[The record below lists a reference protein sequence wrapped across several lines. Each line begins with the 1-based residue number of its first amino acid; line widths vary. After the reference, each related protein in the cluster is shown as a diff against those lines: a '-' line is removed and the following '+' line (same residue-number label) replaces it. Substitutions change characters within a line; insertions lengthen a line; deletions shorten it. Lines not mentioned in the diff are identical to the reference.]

1 VLSGMRASPELRWF
15 LILAL
20 PLTLGLKLVV
30 RPDLNVASDTDVQR
44 KVAEFLRRQH
54 FIVALSD
61 RAGEGQYML
70 RASAG
75 PCRILIAKSDP
86 IAWDSAA
93 LRSKATGGDRVF
105 VVFRGR
111 TYEDQPTWLTVPYF
125 VWSRLKRELGMR
137 AEAAPLL
144 SVIATDGCGA
154 ERLPW
159 SELS

>member
-1 VLSGMRASPELRWF
+1 VRGVNCSTALKWF

-30 RPDLNVASDTDVQR
+30 RPDRSVASETDVQR
-44 KVAEFLRRQH
+44 KVAEFFRRQR
-54 FIVALSD
+54 FTVAVSD
-61 RAGEGQYML
+61 RTGEGQYML

-75 PCRILIAKSDP
+75 PCRILVTKSDP
-86 IAWDSAA
+86 MAWDSAA
-93 LRSKATGGDRVF
+93 IRRNATDGDRVF

-125 VWSRLKRELGMR
+125 LWSRLERELGMR
-137 AEAAPLL
+137 AQAAPLL
-144 SVIATDGCGA
+144 SVIATAGCGA

-159 SELS
+159 GELS

>member
-1 VLSGMRASPELRWF
+1 MNCSRALKWF

-20 PLTLGLKLVV
+20 PLTLGLKLVL
-30 RPDLNVASDTDVQR
+30 RPDLSVASETDVQQ
-44 KVAEFLRRQH
+44 KVAEFFRRQH
-54 FIVALSD
+54 FAVALAD
-61 RAGEGQYML
+61 RTAEGQYML

-75 PCRILIAKSDP
+75 PCRILVARSDP
-86 IAWDSAA
+86 MAWDSAA
-93 LRSKATGGDRVF
+93 IRQNATDGDRVF
-105 VVFRGR
+105 VVFRGT

-125 VWSRLKRELGMR
+125 LWSRFERELGMR

-144 SVIATDGCGA
+144 SVIATAGCGA

>member
-1 VLSGMRASPELRWF
+1 MKCSTALKWF

-30 RPDLNVASDTDVQR
+30 RPDRSVASETDVQQ
-44 KVAEFLRRQH
+44 KVAEFFRRQH
-54 FIVALSD
+54 FAVALAD
-61 RAGEGQYML
+61 RTGEGQYML

-75 PCRILIAKSDP
+75 PCRILVARSDP
-86 IAWDSAA
+86 MAWDSAA
-93 LRSKATGGDRVF
+93 IRQNATDGDRVF

-125 VWSRLKRELGMR
+125 LWSRLERELGMR

-144 SVIATDGCGA
+144 SVIATASCGA

-159 SELS
+159 GELS

>member
-1 VLSGMRASPELRWF
+1 MKCSTALKWF

-30 RPDLNVASDTDVQR
+30 RPDRSVASETDVQQ
-44 KVAEFLRRQH
+44 KIAEFFRRQH
-54 FIVALSD
+54 FTVTLSD
-61 RAGEGQYML
+61 RMGEGQYML

-75 PCRILIAKSDP
+75 PCRILVARSDP
-86 IAWDSAA
+86 MAWDSAA
-93 LRSKATGGDRVF
+93 IRQNATDGDRVF
-105 VVFRGR
+105 VVFRGT

-125 VWSRLKRELGMR
+125 LWSRFERELGMR

-144 SVIATDGCGA
+144 SVIATAGCGA

-159 SELS
+159 GELS

>member
-1 VLSGMRASPELRWF
+1 VRGVNCSTALRWF

-20 PLTLGLKLVV
+20 PLTLGLKLTV
-30 RPDLNVASDTDVQR
+30 RPDLRAPGEKDVQQT
-44 KVAEFLRRQH
+44 VAEFLARQR
-54 FIVALSD
+54 FTVALPD
-61 RAGEGQYML
+61 RTGEGQYMVS
-70 RASAG
+70 ASAG
-75 PCRILIAKSDP
+75 PCRILVANSDP
-86 IAWDSAA
+86 IAWDSDAI
-93 LRSKATGGDRVF
+93 RRNATAGDRVF

-125 VWSRLKRELGMR
+125 LWSRLQRELGLR
-137 AEAAPLL
+137 AQAAPLL

>member
-1 VLSGMRASPELRWF
+1 VRGVKCSTALKWL

-30 RPDLNVASDTDVQR
+30 RPDRSVVSETDVQQ
-44 KVAEFLRRQH
+44 KVAEFFRRQH
-54 FIVALSD
+54 FTVALSD
-61 RAGEGQYML
+61 QAGEGQYIL
-70 RASAG
+70 RAAAG
-75 PCRILIAKSDP
+75 PCRILVAKSDP

-93 LRSKATGGDRVF
+93 IRRNATDGDRVF

-111 TYEDQPTWLTVPYF
+111 TYDDQPTWLTVPYF
-125 VWSRLKRELGMR
+125 LWSRFERELGLR
-137 AEAAPLL
+137 AQAAPLL
-144 SVIATDGCGA
+144 SIIATAGCGA

>member
-1 VLSGMRASPELRWF
+1 VKCSTALKWF

-30 RPDLNVASDTDVQR
+30 RPDRSVASETDVQQ
-44 KVAEFLRRQH
+44 KIAEFFRRQH
-54 FIVALSD
+54 FTVTLSD
-61 RAGEGQYML
+61 RMGEGQYML

-75 PCRILIAKSDP
+75 PCRILVARSDP
-86 IAWDSAA
+86 MAWDSAA
-93 LRSKATGGDRVF
+93 IRQNATDGDRVF
-105 VVFRGR
+105 VVFRGT

-125 VWSRLKRELGMR
+125 LWSRFERELGMR

-144 SVIATDGCGA
+144 SVIATAGCGA

-159 SELS
+159 GELS

>member
-1 VLSGMRASPELRWF
+1 VRGVKCSTALKWF

-30 RPDLNVASDTDVQR
+30 RPDRSVASETDVQQ
-44 KVAEFLRRQH
+44 KVAEFFRRQH
-54 FIVALSD
+54 FAVALAD
-61 RAGEGQYML
+61 RTGEGQYML

-75 PCRILIAKSDP
+75 PCRILVARSDP
-86 IAWDSAA
+86 MAWDSAA
-93 LRSKATGGDRVF
+93 IRQNATNGDRVF

-111 TYEDQPTWLTVPYF
+111 TYDDQPTWLTVPYF
-125 VWSRLKRELGMR
+125 LWSRFERELGMR

-144 SVIATDGCGA
+144 SVIATADCGA

-159 SELS
+159 ADLS

>member
-1 VLSGMRASPELRWF
+1 MNCSTALKWF

-30 RPDLNVASDTDVQR
+30 RPDRSVASAADVQQT
-44 KVAEFLRRQH
+44 VAEFFLRQR
-54 FIVALSD
+54 FTVALPD
-61 RAGEGQYML
+61 RTGEGQYML

-75 PCRILIAKSDP
+75 PCRILVASSNP
-86 IAWDSAA
+86 MAWDSAA
-93 LRSKATGGDRVF
+93 IRRNATDGDRVF

-111 TYEDQPTWLTVPYF
+111 TYEDQPTWLTVSYF
-125 VWSRLKRELGMR
+125 LWSRVERELGLR
-137 AEAAPLL
+137 AQAAPLL
-144 SVIATDGCGA
+144 SVIATAGCGA

>member
-1 VLSGMRASPELRWF
+1 VRGVNCSTALKWF

-30 RPDLNVASDTDVQR
+30 RPDRSVASGTAVQE
-44 KVAEFLRRQH
+44 KVVEFFRRQH
-54 FIVALSD
+54 FAVD
-61 RAGEGQYML
+61 RMGEGQYML

-75 PCRILIAKSDP
+75 PWCRILVANSDP

-93 LRSKATGGDRVF
+93 IRRNATAGDRVF

-125 VWSRLKRELGMR
+125 LWSRVERELGLP
-137 AEAAPLL
+137 AQAAPLL
-144 SVIATDGCGA
+144 SVIATAGCGA

>member
-1 VLSGMRASPELRWF
+1 MRGENCSTAIKWF

-30 RPDLNVASDTDVQR
+30 RPNRSAASAPDVQQ
-44 KVAEFLRRQH
+44 KVAEFFLRQR
-54 FIVALSD
+54 FTVVLPD
-61 RAGEGQYML
+61 RTGEGML

-75 PCRILIAKSDP
+75 PCRILVANSDP
-86 IAWDSAA
+86 IAWDSDAIRRNATAA
-93 LRSKATGGDRVF
+93 DRVF

-125 VWSRLKRELGMR
+125 LWSRFERELGLR
-137 AEAAPLL
+137 AQTAPLL
-144 SVIATDGCGA
+144 SVIATAGCGA

>member
-1 VLSGMRASPELRWF
+1 MNCSTALKWF

-30 RPDLNVASDTDVQR
+30 RPDRSAGSAPDVQQ
-44 KVAEFLRRQH
+44 KVAEFFLRQR
-54 FIVALSD
+54 FTVVLPD
-61 RAGEGQYML
+61 RTGEGML

-75 PCRILIAKSDP
+75 PCRILVANSDP
-86 IAWDSAA
+86 IAWDSDAIRRNAMAA
-93 LRSKATGGDRVF
+93 DRVF

-111 TYEDQPTWLTVPYF
+111 IYKDPPTWLTVPYF
-125 VWSRLKRELGMR
+125 LWSRLQRELGLR
-137 AEAAPLL
+137 AQAAPLL
-144 SVIATDGCGA
+144 SVIATASCGA

>member
-1 VLSGMRASPELRWF
+1 VRGVNCSRALKWF

-30 RPDLNVASDTDVQR
+30 RPDLSMASETDVEQ
-44 KVAEFLRRQH
+44 KVAEFFRRQH
-54 FIVALSD
+54 FAVALAD
-61 RAGEGQYML
+61 RTGEGQSML

-75 PCRILIAKSDP
+75 PCRILVARSNP
-86 IAWDSAA
+86 MAWDSAA
-93 LRSKATGGDRVF
+93 IRRNATDGDRVF

-125 VWSRLKRELGMR
+125 LWSRLERELGLR
-137 AEAAPLL
+137 AQAAPLL
-144 SVIATDGCGA
+144 SVIATASCDA